1 MPIETS
7 SATTAKP
14 DMPINHAFVWRPPG
28 ERPLAKTID
37 DMPSISATNAHV
49 HGRLHTTAGTT
60 QANLPDDGPDLVRS
74 TASREKG
81 MVTYQHNG
89 AAKENT
95 TLAIPVFNPGGCAG
109 GTST

>member
-1 MPIETS
+1 
-7 SATTAKP
+7 
-14 DMPINHAFVWRPPG
+14 MPINHAFVWRPPG

-37 DMPSISATNAHV
+37 DMPSTSATNPQV
-49 HGRLHTTAGTT
+49 HGRLHTIAGTT
-60 QANLPDDGPDLVRS
+60 QANRPDDVADLVRS
-74 TASREKG
+74 AARREKG

-95 TLAIPVFNPGGCAG
+95 TLAIPVFIPGGWAG